1 MFIDSSGDIHTI
13 MTTNQTTNKA
23 YNITNKYSI
32 MTTLKH
38 TIGFI
43 NINSVEQVME
53 TLNSLDHTTC
63 TIEDKNITS
72 VVLSIDIDYNY
83 TLQDVLSLGTLIGSI
98 QANSLI

>member
-1 MFIDSSGDIHTI
+1 
-13 MTTNQTTNKA
+13 
-23 YNITNKYSI
+23 

-38 TIGFI
+38 TIGLI
-43 NINSVEQVME
+43 NLNSVEQVIE

-83 TLQDVLSLGTLIGSI
+83 TLQDVLALGTLIGTI
-98 QANSLI
+98 QAVRLM

>member
-1 MFIDSSGDIHTI
+1 
-13 MTTNQTTNKA
+13 
-23 YNITNKYSI
+23 

-38 TIGFI
+38 TIELI
-43 NINSVEQVME
+43 NLNSVEQVIE

-83 TLQDVLSLGTLIGSI
+83 TLQDVLALGTLIGTI
-98 QANSLI
+98 QAVRLM